1 MKQLSLQLLPL
12 LLIALYSCGVVQD
25 APKHSFA
32 DGYYSGRVNGQV
44 RVKVYAENVND
55 SIYIRPLV
63 IGTRPLS
70 VDTAQKMQLV
80 LPRLTNEAPIR
91 SYVFRETSFD
101 IDLMTVP
108 FKVRPTMRL
117 VPAQFNTDLD
127 GVVYFGYR
135 SDLYRL
141 KYNRNPLGHYNLKVN
156 HYGFSFGGFTGLG
169 GTAVNPTVTEN
180 NIDREYDGV
189 VWMKGVAAIIGINN
203 ITIGIAL
210 GWDTLLDTDHRYWIY
225 QGKPWIG
232 FAFGL
237 NLN

>member
-1 MKQLSLQLLPL
+1 MKQRLLQLLL
-12 LLIALYSCGVVQD
+12 LLSIAMYSCGVVRD
-25 APKHSFA
+25 VPKYSFA
-32 DGYYSGRVNGQV
+32 DGYYSGRVNNQV
-44 RVKVYAENVND
+44 RVKVYAENSND

-63 IGTRPLS
+63 VGVTPLA
-70 VDTAQKMQLV
+70 VDTAQKLQLV
-80 LPRLTNEAPIR
+80 LPRLATQAPIR
-91 SYVFRETSFD
+91 SYLFRETSFD

-108 FKVRPTMRL
+108 FKVRPTMRS

-135 SDLYRL
+135 SDFYRL
-141 KYNRNPLGHYNLKVN
+141 QYNRNPLGHYNREVS

-189 VWMKGVAAIIGINN
+189 VWMKGVAAIIAINN
-203 ITIGIAL
+203 ITIGLAL
-210 GWDTLLDTDHRYWIY
+210 GWDTLLDTDRKYWLY
-225 QGKPWIG
+225 QEKPWIG